1 MILPFFNPYK
11 DLCCLPTSTTSAN
24 SVFWNG
30 QVTIAVGEGT
40 NTIAS
45 SADLGETWTGQ
56 GTAVFS
62 SRGNEVAW
70 NDKRWVIAGTGTNTV
85 AYSND
90 GATWWP
96 CVGASMFTEGVGIGS
111 NPKIGSTY
119 VKSAVVLNSREK
131 VCVNTPIYYDSDVAN
146 DTSLVFNLNIVGK
159 PTVSP
164 TTPSLFP
171 SFCFLFFFLFSF
183 FLFFPSFSFFLF
195 PFPFPFLFLI
205 N

>member
-1 MILPFFNPYK
+1 M
-11 DLCCLPTSTTSAN
+11 AR
-24 SVFWNG
+24 VR
-30 QVTIAVGEGT
+30 GEGQKKKLQFFLT
-40 NTIAS
+40 LATHPRHHYSKRSNTIAS

-62 SRGNEVAW
+62 TRGNEVAW

-111 NPKIGSTY
+111 NPKIGLVTIR
-119 VKSAVVLNSREK
+119 SAVVLNSRDK

-146 DTSLVFNLNIVGK
+146 DTSLVFNLNI
-159 PTVSP
+159 
-164 TTPSLFP
+164 
-171 SFCFLFFFLFSF
+171 
-183 FLFFPSFSFFLF
+183 
-195 PFPFPFLFLI
+195 
-205 N
+205 